1 MNRGTI
7 IKSSFVVS
15 FVMVL
20 IGAYLKLIHSYSAEM
35 FLKIAVAVWLVFIVS
50 AIIEVWSSNRFDKN
64 EKIMWSIAFIFMG
77 TFSGII
83 YLLMGRKRV
92 TNTN

>member
-1 MNRGTI
+1 MNLGSI
-7 IKSSFVVS
+7 IKSSFVIS
-15 FVMVL
+15 FFITLV
-20 IGAYLKLIHSYSAEM
+20 GAYLKLKHSYSADM
-35 FLKIAVAVWLVFIVS
+35 FLKIGLAVMLVFIVS
-50 AIIEVWSSNRFDKN
+50 SIIEVWSSTLIDKN

>member
-1 MNRGTI
+1 MNLGSI

-15 FVMVL
+15 FVIILV
-20 IGAYLKLIHSYSAEM
+20 GAYLKLIHSYSGDM
-35 FLKIAVAVWLVFIVS
+35 FLKIAVAVMLVFIVS
-50 AIIEVWSSNRFDKN
+50 AIIEVWSSSRIDKN

-92 TNTN
+92 TSTN

>member
-15 FVMVL
+15 FVITL
-20 IGAYLKLIHSYSAEM
+20 IGAYLKLIHSYSADM
-35 FLKIAVAVWLVFIVS
+35 FLKIAVAVWLVFIVN
-50 AIIEVWSSNRFDKN
+50 AIIEVWSSTRVDKN

>member
-1 MNRGTI
+1 MNLGTI
-7 IKSSFVVS
+7 VKSSFVVS
-15 FVMVL
+15 FVILL
-20 IGAYLKLIHSYSAEM
+20 IGSYLKLIHSYSADM
-35 FLKIAVAVWLVFIVS
+35 FLKIGLAVMLVFIVS
-50 AIIEVWSSNRFDKN
+50 AIIEVWSSTRIDKN
-64 EKIMWSIAFIFMG
+64 EKMMWSIAFIFMG